1 MRKIIL
7 LLVSLFMSFMPLLAD
22 GKDIPLIPIDDGN
35 TPNDPGVRHFPARLP
50 TIVYDGSFVEIASY
64 HPLCLQIIIRDED
77 GDIIYNNVVSF
88 IPPTL
93 TLPLP
98 TEVDEEKYSIELLYG
113 DWHLIGYF

>member
-1 MRKIIL
+1 MMKKTVIFFIL
-7 LLVSLFMSFMPLLAD
+7 IQICIAAFAQ
-22 GKDIPLIPIDDGN
+22 GNNIGLIPVGDENVPKGN
-35 TPNDPGVRHFPARLP
+35 KAPPIYPMVVYNNSVI
-50 TIVYDGSFVEIASY
+50 IVTNSYSFEQ
-64 HPLCLQIIIRDED
+64 LQIIIRDED

>member
-1 MRKIIL
+1 MKKFFSVFL
-7 LLVSLFMSFMPLLAD
+7 LLQLCLSAFAQGENVGILPIGNEDNPVIHRAPMVLPTVLYSDNTVTISHNY
-22 GKDIPLIPIDDGN
+22 PID
-35 TPNDPGVRHFPARLP
+35 L
-50 TIVYDGSFVEIASY
+50 
-64 HPLCLQIIIRDED
+64 LQIIIRDED